1 MKRLLIL
8 SIVMT
13 IVATLC
19 AAEWSFAGGYMYFDN
34 SQTKWQ
40 DECVMLIIGK
50 SSWSGVYEMMPCNDS
65 TYYCALPESGWGDA
79 EYMAVIGGSSLWNKG
94 AWGSDNLKN
103 ASHYTATYTNGL
115 KSAAGQGFCF
125 VPQSSSNGC
134 TINLT
139 YLGEGYK
146 GVSFETEDK
155 NNCYHIDEA
164 KGEITFI
171 FSTSSKRFNI
181 SKSNIRQVYVY
192 GSITAWEK
200 KDEAYRLNCYSDDGC
215 FFRTFPL
222 SAVERVGNS
231 GQPEF
236 LFHIYDQNGS
246 DYTVKSN
253 PNWEGGIDKR
263 LIFNNNGENMVV
275 ALPGDDL
282 DEIYARCQEA
292 KIVHKLSDFDLTSL
306 SEQLRISNFRRVPAT
321 RNLYRSYHP
330 FDPSRPQYDT
340 EERRLHY
347 VAKNAEKAGI
357 RTDLALS
364 GDETSGVGRT
374 YSCGGKTYTVTIP
387 TYYQAIINNNNVL
400 YVGTTNGD
408 TPSYN
413 SAIFKSDSK
422 EYAEWMKE
430 LVEYVI
436 DDAHPGPFQLHCA
449 LGSDRTG
456 SFSAMIAAMC
466 GASWEEIAADYEAT
480 SYLRVQEYR
489 HRNCIRYC
497 IHHLCGVDPAED
509 ASFNEA
515 VRAHFVDGGYL
526 THEQIDKMV
535 AKLNDAQQLTYSV
548 EVPAATPQCY
558 IAASWS
564 DWKPVRMDKVDD
576 THYTLTV
583 ENANASQGYK
593 YLCGADWAYEEYTAN
608 NQPLVTN
615 RSYAHHDVVAA
626 WKSQAPTMAMP
637 TYASITIQVYSPE
650 GTPQIWWWS
659 GGDRC
664 RSAEELAY
672 VWSARP
678 VMHHAHKSDCYTMTF
693 HNVDTAIGLHYNIT
707 IPGKEVSENFVAT
720 TSQCHDDD
728 YRLVVCED
736 MTALDEPTISTQTK
750 KQLLDGQLIII
761 HNGITYNVLGGI
773 VK

>member
-1 MKRLLIL
+1 MKRFLMILL
-8 SIVMT
+8 VMIIT
-13 IVATLC
+13 ATLC

-40 DECVMLIIGK
+40 DECIMLVIGK

-65 TYYCALPESGWGDA
+65 TYYCALPNSGWEDA

-94 AWGSDNLKN
+94 AWGSSNILN
-103 ASHYTATYTNGL
+103 ATHYTAAYTNGI

-125 VPQSSSNGC
+125 VPQSASNGC
-134 TINLT
+134 TIHLT

-146 GVSFETEDK
+146 GVSFEDKDK
-155 NNCYHIDEA
+155 NNCFHIDEA

-222 SAVERVGNS
+222 SAIERVGNS

-253 PNWEGGIDKR
+253 PNWQGGIDKR
-263 LIFNNNGENMVV
+263 LIFSNNSENMVV

-292 KIVHKLSDFDLTSL
+292 KIVHKLSDFDLTSM
-306 SEQLRISNFRRVPAT
+306 SEQLRISNFRRVPGT

-330 FDPSRPQYDT
+330 FDPSRPKYDT
-340 EERRLHY
+340 EERRLYY

-357 RTDLALS
+357 CQDLALS
-364 GDETSGVGRT
+364 GDETSKAGQSYT
-374 YSCGGKTYTVTIP
+374 CGGKSYSITIP
-387 TYYQAIINNNNVL
+387 TYYQSMLRADNVL
-400 YVGTTNGD
+400 YVGAVSGS

-413 SAIFKSDSK
+413 KAIFESHSV
-422 EYAEWMKE
+422 EYAQWIKE
-430 LVEYVI
+430 VVEYI
-436 DDAHPGPFQLHCA
+436 NTHSGPFQMHCA

-456 SFSAMIAAMC
+456 SIAAVIAALC

-480 SYLRVQEYR
+480 SYLRVNEYR

-497 IHHLCGVDPAED
+497 LRHLCGVDPAKN
-509 ASFNEA
+509 AGFNEA
-515 VRAHFVDGGYL
+515 VRSYFVDGGYL
-526 THEQIDKMV
+526 TEEQIDMMV
-535 AKLNDAQQLTYSV
+535 EKLNTKHQITYSV
-548 EVPAATPQCY
+548 VVPPASPQCY

-583 ENANASQGYK
+583 EDANASQGYK

-608 NQPLVTN
+608 NQPLAAN
-615 RSYAHHDVVAA
+615 RVYTSSDTVVA
-626 WKSQAPTMAMP
+626 WKSLASSVTMPIYTAV
-637 TYASITIQVYSPE
+637 TIQIYSPN
-650 GTPQIWWWS
+650 GAPQIWWWD
-659 GGDRC
+659 GGDRT
-664 RSAEELAY
+664 RSASEESY

-678 VMHHAHKSDCYTMTF
+678 RMAPTDKANRYAMTF
-693 HNVDTAIGLHYNIT
+693 DEVDIAVGISYKLTV
-707 IPGKEVSENFVAT
+707 PGQDDSMEFKAT
-720 TSQCHDDD
+720 TSQCHNED
-728 YRLVVCED
+728 Y
-736 MTALDEPTISTQTK
+736 S
-750 KQLLDGQLIII
+750 LLDCQEPSTSLQITESANQAEKMMRNGNLVII
-761 HNGITYNVLGGI
+761 HNGVTYNVLGRI
-773 VK
+773 IE